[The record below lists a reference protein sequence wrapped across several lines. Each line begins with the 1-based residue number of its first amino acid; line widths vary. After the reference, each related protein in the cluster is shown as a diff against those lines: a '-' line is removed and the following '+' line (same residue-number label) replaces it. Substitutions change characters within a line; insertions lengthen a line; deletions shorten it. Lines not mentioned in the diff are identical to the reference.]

1 MALDERQTIGLNEG
15 ADVTAEGW
23 AKVDV
28 GLAPPIFDEIDPVD
42 GDGREAASR
51 PTKPLSP
58 EALATTLAREKAKRL
73 KWAANKIVK
82 ARGVITEKLLA
93 IADLLEGARGDL
105 RRPAGQGGVEPPV
118 SPAKLRAYARQEA
131 GIPADEIAT
140 YLQLASIAANERQV
154 LRQNGAGLSVLKA
167 IATDAGLRGE
177 VVERMQAGVRM
188 DIAAVRRVRQ
198 ERRLAAETMLET
210 LLRQRPELG
219 RLASGTETRAAIRA
233 FETDASRF
241 VSDLVSF
248 HRAVDLT
255 DEGYSQRGE
264 GISREAKRLL
274 GNIDAI
280 VDCDDMPEEWYDLGV
295 AGLDWH
301 GFEAARIALSSIAY
315 EEFFVKYGS
324 DYLDSD
330 DVNLDWGLVVGVG
343 RLAGIAPAELSRSD
357 SARISTAAP
366 GKGKGKG
373 NSASA
378 RRAAA
383 QPARPMLV
391 EPPRALR
398 SIEVCAGA
406 GGQAL
411 GLHAA
416 GFRARA
422 IFEVMEDAAET
433 LRANFATAVP
443 RIFTEDI
450 TKVDFRHYC
459 GGIDLVAGGVPC
471 QPFSTAGERQGEA
484 DERDLFRRAVEI
496 VDEIQPRAFFFE
508 NVEGFGHAT
517 NMSYRAE
524 LHAAFAAIGYQSRIF
539 PILGS
544 DYGLAQGRPRVAFV
558 GFKDPDVMA
567 RFRMPPTFP
576 HWNPTLA
583 DAIGDL
589 VSANGWRGYEAW
601 NRIANRLGP
610 TIVGGSRKSDKHSF
624 SSGLTRRA
632 WADLGID
639 SSSLTKSAPAADHQG
654 PFKLTLEM
662 GARLQGFPDDWRFV
676 GRDRQIKS
684 QIGNALPPVMAG
696 AVGLAIY
703 AALENVAF
711 DFETVLKTPLHRPA
725 APEPVKVLPARKD
738 GQSTLRSQASYT
750 RQQRLQRIR
759 DEHDF
764 FGEIIDDIDDQ
775 GEPLDRFMDPGAY
788 RMHESQS

>member
-1 MALDERQTIGLNEG
+1 MALDERQTIGLSESG
-15 ADVTAEGW
+15 DLTAEIS

-28 GLAPPIFDEIDPVD
+28 GMAPPIFHEIDPVD
-42 GDGREAASR
+42 ADGLEASSSPPKTLA
-51 PTKPLSP
+51 P
-58 EALATTLAREKAKRL
+58 EALATALAREKAKRL

-93 IADLLEGARGDL
+93 IADLLEDARDDL
-105 RRPAGQGGVEPPV
+105 RRPAGQGGIEPPV
-118 SPAKLRAYARQEA
+118 SAARLRAYARQEA

-140 YLQLASIAANERQV
+140 YLQLASIAAEERQV
-154 LRQNGAGLSVLKA
+154 LRQNGAGFSVLKA
-167 IATDAGLRGE
+167 VATDAGLRGD
-177 VVERMQAGVRM
+177 VVDRMQAGVRM

-198 ERRLAAETMLET
+198 ERRLAAETMLES

-219 RLASGTETRAAIRA
+219 RLASRTETRAAIRA
-233 FETDASRF
+233 FETAAGQF
-241 VSDLVSF
+241 VSDLVAF
-248 HRAVDLT
+248 HSAVDLP
-255 DEGYSQRGE
+255 DEDYSHRGE

-274 GNIDAI
+274 GNLEAI
-280 VDCDDMPEEWYDLGV
+280 VDCDDMPDEWYDLGA

-301 GFEAARIALSSIAY
+301 GFEAARIALISIAY

-330 DVNLDWGLVVGVG
+330 DVNLDWRLVVGVG
-343 RLAGIAPAELSRSD
+343 RLAGIAPAELSRPD
-357 SARISTAAP
+357 SARISTAER
-366 GKGKGKG
+366 GKG
-373 NSASA
+373 NSTSA

-398 SIEVCAGA
+398 SIEICAGA

-422 IFEVMEDAAET
+422 IFEVMGDAAET

-450 TKVDFRHYC
+450 TKVDFRHYR

-471 QPFSTAGERQGEA
+471 QPYSTAGERQGEA

-544 DYGLAQGRPRVAFV
+544 DYGLAQGRPRVAFI

-589 VSANGWRGYEAW
+589 VSAKGWRGHEAW
-601 NRIANRLGP
+601 SRIANRLGP

-639 SSSLTKSAPAADHQG
+639 SSSLTKSAPAADHLG
-654 PFKLTLEM
+654 PFKLTLDM

-684 QIGNALPPVMAG
+684 QIGNALPPVMAR

-711 DFETVLKTPLHRPA
+711 DFETVLKTPFHWPS
-725 APEPVKVLPARKD
+725 APEPVKFLPASKD
-738 GQSTLRSQASYT
+738 GQSKLRSQASYA

-764 FGEIIDDIDDQ
+764 FGEIIDDVDDQ
-775 GEPLDRFMDPGAY
+775 GEPLDSFIDPGAY
-788 RMHESQS
+788 RLRERQS